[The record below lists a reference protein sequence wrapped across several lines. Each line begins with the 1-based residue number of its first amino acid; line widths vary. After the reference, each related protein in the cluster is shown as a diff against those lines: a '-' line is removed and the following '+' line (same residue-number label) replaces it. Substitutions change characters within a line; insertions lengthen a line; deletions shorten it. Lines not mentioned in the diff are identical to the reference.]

1 MPYAFTGHMSKDHIY
16 LAKLRDYYAKHGV
29 LPPYSGIAKIVGMQS
44 KGAAHAMVDR
54 LIEQAYLAKMPDKR
68 IEPRP
73 RFFERELADSVQ
85 AGMPQP
91 ANELPAE
98 TFNIDDYLVGT
109 PSQTV
114 LLTVKGDSMVDAGL
128 MPDDKIIVKKGAP
141 TTVGDIVVA
150 FVDGEYT
157 VKYLDMERGKY
168 FLRPGNKHYLNIYPH
183 EHLSIFGLVVGS
195 FRRYGHRE
203 AAW

>member
-1 MPYAFTGHMSKDHIY
+1 MNKDHIH
-16 LAKLRDYYAKHGV
+16 LAKLRDYYAIHGV
-29 LPPYSGIAKIVGMQS
+29 LPPYSGIAKVVGMSS

-54 LIEQAYLAKMPDKR
+54 LAEQSYVAKMPDRR
-68 IEPRP
+68 IEPKP

-85 AGMPQP
+85 AGMPRP

-98 TFNIDDYLVGT
+98 AFNIDAYLVGK

-128 MPDDKIIVKKGAP
+128 MPNDKIIVKKGAP

-150 FVDGEYT
+150 LVDGEYT
-157 VKYLDMERGKY
+157 VKYLDSERGKY
-168 FLRPGNKHYLNIYPH
+168 FLRPGNKHYPNIYPS

-203 AAW
+203 ATW